1 MRALKR
7 KTNNRGFTGR
17 ELEKGFTLLDVI
29 IVIMIL
35 GILGVLL
42 TPHMHSMI
50 TQARLNDAAAELVAG
65 IQYARDLSVT
75 HQRVF
80 GLTAD
85 VGGNW
90 FKVVDHKYKDDANPH
105 HDSVPPVDTYGLLLH
120 PVDKTWYSKDFDN
133 SATHEGVSI
142 DGVPASGAIFF
153 YPDGHSSE
161 GDSVFVL
168 AFKGNQKTITVDGIT
183 GRISVQ

>member
-1 MRALKR
+1 M
-7 KTNNRGFTGR
+7 
-17 ELEKGFTLLDVI
+17 I

-35 GILGVLL
+35 GIMGVLL
-42 TPHMHSMI
+42 TPHLHSMI
-50 TQARLNDAAAELVAG
+50 TQAKLNDATAELVAG

-85 VGGNW
+85 VGENW
-90 FKVVDHKYKDDANPH
+90 FKVIDHQYKDDANPH

-120 PVDKTWYSKDFDN
+120 PVDKTWYSRDFDT
-133 SATHEGVSI
+133 SANHEGVSI
-142 DGVPASGAIFF
+142 NAVPASGAIFF

-161 GDSVFVL
+161 LNSVFVL
-168 AFKGNQKTITVDGIT
+168 ALKGDQKTITVDGIT

>member
-1 MRALKR
+1 
-7 KTNNRGFTGR
+7 
-17 ELEKGFTLLDVI
+17 
-29 IVIMIL
+29 
-35 GILGVLL
+35 
-42 TPHMHSMI
+42 I